1 MTRFLKSCLP
11 ILLVLSLSPS
21 AVRAQVP
28 SGLPCAERGIA
39 TTQLHE
45 LYGERRIGY
54 GLAANGSVI
63 ELFASPN
70 GSFTLF
76 ATLPDG
82 ISCLIAT
89 GQSWE
94 PPPEP
99 EYYAGR

>member
-1 MTRFLKSCLP
+1 MMRFFKP
-11 ILLVLSLSPS
+11 ILPSVLALPLVSG
-21 AVRAQVP
+21 AVYAQAP
-28 SGLPCAERGIA
+28 AGPPCAERSMA
-39 TTQLHE
+39 TRQLHE

-63 ELFASPN
+63 ELFAAPN

-76 ATLPDG
+76 ATLPHG
-82 ISCLIAT
+82 VSCLIAT

-94 PPPEP
+94 PSPDP

>member
-1 MTRFLKSCLP
+1 MMRFFKSCLP
-11 ILLVLSLSPS
+11 ALLALPLSP
-21 AVRAQVP
+21 AEVQAQSPNGV
-28 SGLPCAERGIA
+28 PCADRGMA

-45 LYGERRIGY
+45 LYGERRVGY

-63 ELFASPN
+63 ELFAAPN

-76 ATLPDG
+76 ATLPHG
-82 ISCLIAT
+82 VSCLIAT

-94 PPPEP
+94 PAPGP

>member
-1 MTRFLKSCLP
+1 MMRFFKPCLP
-11 ILLVLSLSPS
+11 ILLALPLLSATAHAQSP
-21 AVRAQVP
+21 A
-28 SGLPCAERGIA
+28 GIPCADRAIA

-76 ATLPDG
+76 ATLPHG
-82 ISCLIAT
+82 VSCLIAT

-94 PPPEP
+94 PSPEP
-99 EYYAGR
+99 DYYAGR

>member
-1 MTRFLKSCLP
+1 MMRFFKPCLP
-11 ILLVLSLSPS
+11 ILLVLPLLS
-21 AVRAQVP
+21 ATARAQSP
-28 SGLPCAERGIA
+28 RGIPCAERRVA
-39 TTQLHE
+39 AAQLHE

-63 ELFASPN
+63 ELFAAPN

-99 EYYAGR
+99 DYYAGR

>member
-1 MTRFLKSCLP
+1 MMRFLKFCLP
-11 ILLVLSLSPS
+11 ILLALPLSPG
-21 AVRAQVP
+21 AVQAQARAGV
-28 SGLPCAERGIA
+28 PCAERRMA
-39 TTQLHE
+39 TSQLHE

-63 ELFASPN
+63 ELFAAPN

-82 ISCLIAT
+82 VSCLIAT

>member
-11 ILLVLSLSPS
+11 ILLTLPLSSG

-28 SGLPCAERGIA
+28 AGVPCAARGMA

-63 ELFASPN
+63 ELFASPS
-70 GSFTLF
+70 GSFTVF

-94 PPPEP
+94 PAPEP
-99 EYYAGR
+99 EYFAGR

>member
-11 ILLVLSLSPS
+11 VLLALPLSSGT
-21 AVRAQVP
+21 VQAQVP
-28 SGLPCAERGIA
+28 SGVPCAERGMA

-70 GSFTLF
+70 GSFTVF
-76 ATLPDG
+76 ATLPGG

>member
-1 MTRFLKSCLP
+1 MTRFFKYCLP
-11 ILLVLSLSPS
+11 ILVALPLSSG

-28 SGLPCAERGIA
+28 AGVPCAERGMA
-39 TTQLHE
+39 TTQLHD

-63 ELFASPN
+63 ELFVSPN

-99 EYYAGR
+99 EFYAGR

>member
-11 ILLVLSLSPS
+11 ILLALPLSSG
-21 AVRAQVP
+21 AVQAQVP
-28 SGLPCAERGIA
+28 AGVPCAERSKA
-39 TTQLHE
+39 TMQLHE

-70 GSFTLF
+70 GSFTVF

>member
-1 MTRFLKSCLP
+1 MMRFLKSCQ
-11 ILLVLSLSPS
+11 LVLLALPLSP
-21 AVRAQVP
+21 AVAQAQSP
-28 SGLPCAERGIA
+28 NDIPCADRGMA

-45 LYGERRIGY
+45 LYGERRVGY

-63 ELFASPN
+63 ELFAAPN

-76 ATLPDG
+76 ATLPHG
-82 ISCLIAT
+82 VSCLIAT

-94 PPPEP
+94 PAPEP

>member
-1 MTRFLKSCLP
+1 MTRFLKACLP
-11 ILLVLSLSPS
+11 ILLALPLSPS
-21 AVRAQVP
+21 AVRAQE
-28 SGLPCAERGIA
+28 STGQPCAKRGIA

-63 ELFASPN
+63 ELFAAPN

>member
-11 ILLVLSLSPS
+11 ILLALPLASGT
-21 AVRAQVP
+21 VRAQVP
-28 SGLPCAERGIA
+28 AGIPCAERGMA
-39 TTQLHE
+39 TAQLHE

-63 ELFASPN
+63 ELFAAPN
-70 GSFTLF
+70 GSFTVF

-99 EYYAGR
+99 EFYAGR

>member
-1 MTRFLKSCLP
+1 MTRFLKLLLP
-11 ILLVLSLSPS
+11 ILLALPLMS
-21 AVRAQVP
+21 ATARAQSP
-28 SGLPCAERGIA
+28 AGIPCADRRMA

-63 ELFASPN
+63 ELFAAPN

-76 ATLPDG
+76 ATLPHG
-82 ISCLIAT
+82 VSCLIAT

-99 EYYAGR
+99 DYYAGR

>member
-11 ILLVLSLSPS
+11 ILLGLPLSPGT
-21 AVRAQVP
+21 VQAQVP
-28 SGLPCAERGIA
+28 AGVPCAERGMA

-70 GSFTLF
+70 GSFTVF
-76 ATLPDG
+76 ATLPHG
-82 ISCLIAT
+82 VSCLIAT

>member
-1 MTRFLKSCLP
+1 MMRFYKPLLP
-11 ILLVLSLSPS
+11 IVAVLPLLC
-21 AVRAQVP
+21 AAADAQSVP
-28 SGLPCAERGIA
+28 GVPCADRSMA

-63 ELFASPN
+63 ELFAAPN

-76 ATLPDG
+76 ATSPRG
-82 ISCLIAT
+82 VSCLIAT

-99 EYYAGR
+99 EYFAGR

>member
-1 MTRFLKSCLP
+1 MMRFFKSCLP
-11 ILLVLSLSPS
+11 ALLALPLSPA
-21 AVRAQVP
+21 AVQAQSPNGV
-28 SGLPCAERGIA
+28 PCADRGMA

-45 LYGERRIGY
+45 LYGERRVGY

-63 ELFASPN
+63 ELFAAPN

-76 ATLPDG
+76 ATLPHG
-82 ISCLIAT
+82 VSCLIAT

-94 PPPEP
+94 PAPEP

>member
-1 MTRFLKSCLP
+1 MTRFFKPLLP
-11 ILLVLSLSPS
+11 TLLALPLLCAAVHAQSPT
-21 AVRAQVP
+21 
-28 SGLPCAERGIA
+28 GIPCADRAMA

-63 ELFASPN
+63 ELFAAPN

-76 ATLPDG
+76 ATLPHG
-82 ISCLIAT
+82 VSCLIAT

-94 PPPEP
+94 PPPEA
-99 EYYAGR
+99 EYFAGR

>member
-1 MTRFLKSCLP
+1 MMRFLKSCLP
-11 ILLVLSLSPS
+11 ILLVLPLSSS
-21 AVRAQVP
+21 AAQAQAP
-28 SGLPCAERGIA
+28 SGVPCAERGMA
-39 TTQLHE
+39 TTRLHD

>member
-1 MTRFLKSCLP
+1 MTRFLRSCLP
-11 ILLVLSLSPS
+11 VLLALPLSSGM
-21 AVRAQVP
+21 VRAQAP
-28 SGLPCAERGIA
+28 AEIPCAERSMA
-39 TTQLHE
+39 TRQLHE

-63 ELFASPN
+63 ELFAAPN

-76 ATLPDG
+76 ATLPHG
-82 ISCLIAT
+82 VSCLIAT

-94 PPPEP
+94 PPPDP

>member
-1 MTRFLKSCLP
+1 MTRFLKLLLP
-11 ILLVLSLSPS
+11 ILLALPLMSATAHAQSP
-21 AVRAQVP
+21 A
-28 SGLPCAERGIA
+28 GTPCADRHMA

-63 ELFASPN
+63 ELFAAPN

-76 ATLPDG
+76 ATLPHG
-82 ISCLIAT
+82 VSCLIAT

-94 PPPEP
+94 PSP
-99 EYYAGR
+99 EYEHYAGR

>member
-1 MTRFLKSCLP
+1 MTRFPTYCLP
-11 ILLVLSLSPS
+11 IVLALAQSPNM
-21 AVRAQVP
+21 ARAEAP
-28 SGLPCAERGIA
+28 ADIPCAERGMA
-39 TTQLHE
+39 TSQLHE

-76 ATLPDG
+76 ATFPEG
-82 ISCLIAT
+82 VSCLIAT

>member
-1 MTRFLKSCLP
+1 MTRFLKSCLA
-11 ILLVLSLSPS
+11 ILLALPLSSGT
-21 AVRAQVP
+21 VRAQGP
-28 SGLPCAERGIA
+28 AGAPCAERGLA

-63 ELFASPN
+63 ELFAAPS

-99 EYYAGR
+99 EFFAGR